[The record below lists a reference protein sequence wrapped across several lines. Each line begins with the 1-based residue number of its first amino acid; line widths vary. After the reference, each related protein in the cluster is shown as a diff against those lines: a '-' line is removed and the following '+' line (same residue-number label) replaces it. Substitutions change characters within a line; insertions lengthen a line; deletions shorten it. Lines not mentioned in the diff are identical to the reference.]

1 MSTRTIRLIAAT
13 FLLLSG
19 TLRAAERPPNFV
31 IIFTD
36 DQGYADVG
44 CFGAD
49 GLATPHLDRM
59 AAEGIRLTDF
69 HVLASVCSPSRAA
82 LLTGVYPK
90 RAGITGVLSPNKHK
104 HGLRKDRPT
113 MAEVL
118 KPLGYATMCV
128 GKWHVGHT
136 PEHLPTQRGFDE
148 YFGIPYSNDMG
159 DMNGK
164 GIILKD
170 RNFPPLPLMKDSEI
184 LEQEPD
190 QTGLT
195 RRYTEAAV
203 SFIDRHHDQP
213 FFLYLPH
220 TFPHRPWFASDAFL
234 GKSQH
239 GLYGDMIEEID
250 WSVGRVL
257 DALKRHSID
266 DQTLVIFSS
275 DNGPSPP
282 LNEDDTVPH
291 GSAAPLRGYKFSIYE
306 GGHRVPFIARWPK
319 QIPAGVSC
327 DELVTAMDLMPTLA
341 KLAQAQTPETDG
353 HDIWPLLSQAE
364 NAKSQYDSLFHFS
377 GGRVGAIRRGPWKL
391 ILPSGKAHPEPE
403 LYNLKADI
411 GESSN
416 VADHHPEL
424 VKELTELATSASAI
438 AKRWPV
444 ADSSQTLLN
453 RKK

>member
-1 MSTRTIRLIAAT
+1 MIARTILLIAAT
-13 FLLLSG
+13 FLLQSG
-19 TLRAAERPPNFV
+19 TLRAAQRPPNIV

-36 DQGYADVG
+36 DQGYADLG

-49 GLATPHLDRM
+49 DLATPHLDRM

-90 RAGITGVLSPNKHK
+90 RAGITGVLSPNKHQ

-113 MAEVL
+113 IAEVL
-118 KPLGYATMCV
+118 RPLGYATMCV
-128 GKWHVGHT
+128 GKWHVGHM

-159 DMNGK
+159 AMNGK
-164 GIILKD
+164 AVIDKD
-170 RNFPPLPLMKDSEI
+170 RKFPPLPLMKNGEVI
-184 LEQEPD
+184 EEEPD

-195 RRYTEAAV
+195 RRYTEAAL
-203 SFIDRHHDQP
+203 SFIERHHDQP

-250 WSVGRVL
+250 WSVGQVL
-257 DALKRHSID
+257 DALKLHSID

-282 LNEDDTVPH
+282 WNGDETVPG
-291 GSAAPLRGYKFSIYE
+291 GSAAPLRGCKFSIYE

-341 KLAQAQTPETDG
+341 KLAQARSPETDG
-353 HDIWPLLSQAE
+353 HNIWPLLSQAE
-364 NAKSQYDSLFHFS
+364 TAKSQYDSLFHFS

-391 ILPSGKAHPEPE
+391 ILPSGKAHPAPE
-403 LYNLKADI
+403 LYHLKADI
-411 GESSN
+411 GESNN
-416 VADHHPEL
+416 VADHRPEL

-438 AKRWPV
+438 AKRWRV
-444 ADSSQTLLN
+444 ADPSKKTLN
-453 RKK
+453 RKQ